1 MTLSERLEQVWG
13 SRVCTI
19 CGSPSHAFCNKRLP
33 EWRRRALADQAKRG
47 NVATKEL
54 VA

>member
-1 MTLSERLEQVWG
+1 MTLRERLDKAD
-13 SRVCTI
+13 
-19 CGSPSHAFCNKRLP
+19 PKREEPTRIP
-33 EWRRRALADQAKRG
+33 EWRRRALEDKAKRG

>member
-1 MTLSERLEQVWG
+1 MTLRERLDKAQPPKPEPT
-13 SRVCTI
+13 RI
-19 CGSPSHAFCNKRLP
+19 P
-33 EWRRRALADQAKRG
+33 EWRRRALEDKARRG

>member
-1 MTLSERLEQVWG
+1 MTLSERLEKAQP
-13 SRVCTI
+13 RPKPQPT
-19 CGSPSHAFCNKRLP
+19 NLP